1 MAATIEHLPPEILEL
16 IFQELSLKD
25 INNCS
30 QTCLW
35 WSYCIE
41 EFFKNKGKCNFLQ
54 VNIPIIYFDMAIV
67 TFVKINN
74 KFS

>member
-41 EFFKNKGKCNFLQ
+41 EFFKNKGKC
-54 VNIPIIYFDMAIV
+54 
-67 TFVKINN
+67 
-74 KFS
+74 KFFTSK

>member
-41 EFFKNKGKCNFLQ
+41 EFFKNKGKCNF
-54 VNIPIIYFDMAIV
+54 FH
-67 TFVKINN
+67 TSK
-74 KFS
+74 

>member
-16 IFQELSLKD
+16 IFQKLSLKD

-41 EFFKNKGKCNFLQ
+41 EFFKNKGKCNFFSQ
-54 VNIPIIYFDMAIV
+54 VSNDICDFLFLY
-67 TFVKINN
+67 KHQ
-74 KFS
+74 

>member
-1 MAATIEHLPPEILEL
+1 MDFLLIRCQLQNEDFLNMAATIEHLPPEILEL

-41 EFFKNKGKCNFLQ
+41 EFFKNKGKC
-54 VNIPIIYFDMAIV
+54 
-67 TFVKINN
+67 
-74 KFS
+74 KFFTSK

>member
-41 EFFKNKGKCNFLQ
+41 EFFKNKGKCN
-54 VNIPIIYFDMAIV
+54 YFHTSKYTYYLFRHDNYE
-67 TFVKINN
+67 FCKNQ
-74 KFS
+74 